1 LGYLYYFGRKKYS
14 KIEVMFSMN
23 TEIRKVDSQGR
34 IVLPQYWREKELKDG
49 DEVIIMEEK
58 GILKI
63 IPKKKIDLTQFFDTL
78 EYDDDLVDK
87 LENWSEFEKFLLKKK
102 IR

>member
-1 LGYLYYFGRKKYS
+1 
-14 KIEVMFSMN
+14 MN

-34 IVLPQYWREKELKDG
+34 IVLPRNWREKELKDG
-49 DEVIIMEEK
+49 DEVIIIEEE

-63 IPKKKIDLTQFFDTL
+63 IPKKKINLTQFFDSL

-87 LENWSEFEKFLLKKK
+87 LENWSDFENHFLNKK
-102 IR
+102 

>member
-1 LGYLYYFGRKKYS
+1 
-14 KIEVMFSMN
+14 MH
-23 TEIRKVDSQGR
+23 TEIKKVDSQGR
-34 IVLPQYWREKELKDG
+34 IVLPHKWRENELKDNN
-49 DEVIIMEEK
+49 EVIIIEEN

-87 LENWSEFEKFLLKKK
+87 LENWSDFEKAVLKKK
-102 IR
+102 QG